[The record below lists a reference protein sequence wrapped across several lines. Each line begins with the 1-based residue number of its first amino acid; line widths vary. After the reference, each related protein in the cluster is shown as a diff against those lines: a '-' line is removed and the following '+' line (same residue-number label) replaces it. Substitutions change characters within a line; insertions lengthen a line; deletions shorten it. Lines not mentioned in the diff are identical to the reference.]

1 MKKLTTLFFII
12 ALMISSAGVAQTH
25 QISSDNAEIKW
36 TASKI
41 GGSHNG
47 HILLKEG
54 SLTWEEDQLTSGK
67 FVIDMSSI
75 TNDDIE
81 NDTYRNN
88 LIEHLK
94 SNDFFGA
101 EEFPEAILEFTEVS
115 GFVDEV
121 AQVKGELTIRG
132 ITHPVEF
139 SITHL
144 EHGLSAI
151 ITIDRSDFD
160 VKFRSKSFFKNLG
173 DKLIHDEFKLEIT
186 LSM

>member
-1 MKKLTTLFFII
+1 MKKLITLLF
-12 ALMISSAGVAQTH
+12 AMTLMISVTAQTH
-25 QISSDNAEIKW
+25 QITSDNAEIKW

-54 SLTWEEDQLTSGK
+54 SLTWEEDQFTSGK
-67 FVIDMSSI
+67 FVIDMGSI

-81 NDTYRNN
+81 NDKYRNN

-101 EEFPEAILEFTEVS
+101 EEFPDAILAFTEVS
-115 GFVDEV
+115 GFVDDV
-121 AQVKGELTIRG
+121 AQVKADLTIRG
-132 ITHPVEF
+132 ITHPIEF
-139 SITHL
+139 NITHL
-144 EHGLSAI
+144 EHGLSAT
-151 ITIDRSDFD
+151 ITIDRSDYD